1 MNNGMA
7 CWTDWNE
14 VTYRINFVAAPDG
27 GNGDNVMYVNKAIGN
42 LAESFT
48 EIYTANLAPMA
59 VMSDTGSPRQR
70 IAFVGIH
77 DNLSF
82 RSLWESTKR

>member
-27 GNGDNVMYVNKAIGN
+27 GNGDNVMYVNKAVGN
-42 LAESFT
+42 RAESFT
-48 EIYTANLAPMA
+48 EIYTAN
-59 VMSDTGSPRQR
+59 
-70 IAFVGIH
+70 
-77 DNLSF
+77 
-82 RSLWESTKR
+82 